1 MRRWQINV
9 LCLII
14 ALCFT
19 EACSAQTTEKLIV
32 NDTWTEVEALIA
44 VRSARSDAE
53 VLAEF
58 EAMPPLDETS
68 ATSEDVFWKQATLY
82 LALSEIC
89 AVRRLKAGA
98 RLILEKGDDGDPGSI
113 MRGMR
118 HALERIYNPD
128 WAGLAQVCIDA
139 FKSGLPGAKVW
150 AMSELRILE
159 QPFARP
165 LFEDILQRKDIEYV
179 SDAEQGIARLDV
191 MAERAARA
199 EKSDTEILAE
209 LAAIPPVV
217 DEADPSWTTGR
228 YWVSDT
234 WKAANVFEA
243 LTDIATT
250 RQLKPAI
257 DLLFTKTSNGNP
269 RGLMSGLHYN
279 LAQIVGE
286 DWKFLQDAA
295 HQAAQSTR
303 AATRYWGIEEL
314 VWGQVSSY
322 DYPPAREVFVSVVQF
337 GPEALKDRV
346 QNVLD
351 IMADRE
357 REKASGPQQ

>member
-1 MRRWQINV
+1 
-9 LCLII
+9 
-14 ALCFT
+14 
-19 EACSAQTTEKLIV
+19 V
-32 NDTWTEVEALIA
+32 NDTWTKVEALMA
-44 VRSARSDAE
+44 ARASRTDAE
-53 VLAEF
+53 ILAEF

-68 ATSEDVFWKQATLY
+68 AISEDAFWHQATLY

-89 AVRRLKAGA
+89 AVRRLKPGA

-113 MRGMR
+113 MRSMR
-118 HALERIYNPD
+118 HALERIYDPD

-139 FKSGLPGAKVW
+139 FKTGLPGAKVW
-150 AMSELRILE
+150 AVSELRILE

-165 LFEDILQRKDIEYV
+165 LFEDILQRNDVEYV
-179 SDAEQGIARLDV
+179 SDAIQGIARLDV
-191 MAERAARA
+191 MAEKAARA
-199 EKSDTEILAE
+199 EKSDAEILAE

-228 YWVSDT
+228 YWVSDG

-243 LTDIATT
+243 LTDIATA

-257 DLLFTKTSNGNP
+257 SLLFTKTCLGNP

-279 LAQIVGE
+279 VAHIVAD

-295 HQAAQSTR
+295 YQASQSTR
-303 AATRYWGIEEL
+303 PATRHWGIEEL

-322 DYPPAREVFVSVVQF
+322 DYPPAREVFLSVRQS

-351 IMADRE
+351 LMDDRE
-357 REKASGPQQ
+357 REKASAPPTPGSP

>member
-1 MRRWQINV
+1 LAV
-9 LCLII
+9 LLFL
-14 ALCFT
+14 AMPG
-19 EACSAQTTEKLIV
+19 AAQTTEKLNV
-32 NDTWTEVEALIA
+32 NDTWTEVETLMAA
-44 VRSARSDAE
+44 RSDRSDAE
-53 VLAEF
+53 ILAEF

-68 ATSEDVFWKQATLY
+68 ATSEDAFWQQAHLY

-89 AVRRLKAGA
+89 AVRRLKQGA

-128 WAGLAQVCIDA
+128 WASLAQVCIDA
-139 FKSGLPGAKVW
+139 FKTGLPGAKVW

-165 LFEDILQRKDIEYV
+165 LFEDVLQRKDVEYV

-191 MAERAARA
+191 IVEKAARA
-199 EKSDTEILAE
+199 EKSDAEILGE
-209 LAAIPPVV
+209 LQDIPPVV
-217 DEADPSWTTGR
+217 DETDPSWTTGR

-257 DLLFTKTSNGNP
+257 GLLFTKTSSGNP

-279 LAQIVGE
+279 LAQIVGD
-286 DWKFLQDAA
+286 DWQFLQDAA
-295 HQAAQSTR
+295 LQAAQSTR
-303 AATRYWGIEEL
+303 PATRHWGIEEL

-322 DYPPAREVFVSVVQF
+322 DYPPAREVFLSVVQS

-351 IMADRE
+351 MMADRE
-357 REKASGPQQ
+357 REKASSPKP